1 MMVEN
6 QIIFCTLNLHV
17 LYINK
22 NPIRWKKMLVEG
34 SLLEKIDKQDFSDLL
49 CSLGL
54 KQRPNEQRSHGSQH
68 MEN

>member
-1 MMVEN
+1 ME
-6 QIIFCTLNLHV
+6 
-17 LYINK
+17 
-22 NPIRWKKMLVEG
+22 KMLVEG